1 MHDVRLGCKGNGV
14 GCKGIGC
21 DGKGQGLR
29 VGVGVSVSVR
39 VIRFRCYDL
48 GVRSKGLHKTKIQ

>member
-29 VGVGVSVSVR
+29 VR
-39 VIRFRCYDL
+39 VW
-48 GVRSKGLHKTKIQ
+48 G